1 LFVPLTIANP
11 AIPGDYDASS
21 LVGLSDLN
29 LVLFNWNADGS
40 ALPSEWVNE
49 RPGLGTS
56 VGLTQLNGVLFNW
69 GNAALV
75 AAVPEPASISLGL
88 VALVLGTTIERRRN

>member
-1 LFVPLTIANP
+1 MDGATLANDWINHRP
-11 AIPGDYDASS
+11 VAGTT
-21 LVGLSDLN
+21 VGI
-29 LVLFNWNADGS
+29 
-40 ALPSEWVNE
+40 SE
-49 RPGLGTS
+49 
-56 VGLTQLNGVLFNW
+56 LNGVLFNW